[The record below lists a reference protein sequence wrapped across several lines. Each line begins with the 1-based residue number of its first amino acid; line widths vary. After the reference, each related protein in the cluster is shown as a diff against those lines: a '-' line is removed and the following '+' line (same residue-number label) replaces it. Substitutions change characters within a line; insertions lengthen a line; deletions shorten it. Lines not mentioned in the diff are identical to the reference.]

1 MPGIPRSIA
10 DLFRSPLENDQLRF
24 RKIPIKNAAFAM
36 KTPDSRPRFKSATR
50 HYHRYREENRDGWS
64 RWIDGSK
71 QGPNGRGTRR
81 KWMLATLI
89 GLGATGLIVAV
100 VYSIT

>member
-1 MPGIPRSIA
+1 
-10 DLFRSPLENDQLRF
+10 
-24 RKIPIKNAAFAM
+24 M

-71 QGPNGRGTRR
+71 PGANGRGARR

>member
-1 MPGIPRSIA
+1 
-10 DLFRSPLENDQLRF
+10 
-24 RKIPIKNAAFAM
+24 M

-64 RWIDGSK
+64 SWIDGSK
-71 QGPNGRGTRR
+71 PGPNGRGARR

-89 GLGATGLIVAV
+89 GLGATGLIVAA
-100 VYSIT
+100 VYSFT

>member
-1 MPGIPRSIA
+1 MADSFLSSIK
-10 DLFRSPLENDQLRF
+10 NVQLRF
-24 RKIPIKNAAFAM
+24 DEIPIGNAAFAM

-71 QGPNGRGTRR
+71 PGPSDRGTRR

-89 GLGATGLIVAV
+89 GLGATGLIAAV